1 MLDLSVDLSKES
13 VLFTTGDVLT
23 MYAVIIAVSFTIAIV
38 MFKWANRKDSRNRTN
53 K

>member
-13 VLFTTGDVLT
+13 VQYTTGDVLA
-23 MYAVIIAVSFTIAIV
+23 MYAVIIVVALGIAVF
-38 MFKWANRKDSRNRTN
+38 MFKWANRKNSSNN

>member
-13 VLFTTGDVLT
+13 VQYTTGDVLT
-23 MYAVIIAVSFTIAIV
+23 MYAVIIIVAFGVAVF
-38 MFKWANRKDSRNRTN
+38 MFKWANRKNSSNNN